1 MPLSKMNNIGSNF
14 FVQNDTESE
23 DTQFAENQRI
33 VETDVD
39 IEQSPTPEEKREL
52 LKKTKI
58 VKQTWSIQEIYQKIK
73 TQRLKLSPD
82 YQRNEIWQ
90 NDKNTAFIE
99 SLYMGI
105 IVPPIYVVEIPGA
118 DILEDSTYEVV
129 DGKQRLT
136 AINKFL
142 TNQYQLTKK
151 ALEYY
156 KDWFGGKLYSDIRDE
171 YPDMT
176 SEMLSSVLDIYVITA
191 NSPEFTKYDIFS
203 RLNKGAEKL
212 KVNEIRKA
220 IYRSELLLIIDKF
233 VSSYTLSENK
243 EQKEEYE
250 SVFTPNDIKRYDDY
264 GRFYSSIAFCIQ
276 SDLNESIVRNYNS
289 RPRDMINHVLQKA
302 QDKSISLLEE
312 QVMHILDLTFQLK
325 KKYLKIDGIDYII
338 NSCIPFYKQEDL
350 LMSKMENIISDE
362 VISKSLEKSP
372 ATTSNVNLRL
382 SRVKTILS
390 E

>member
-1 MPLSKMNNIGSNF
+1 MDKNIFTQYN
-14 FVQNDTESE
+14 TESE
-23 DTQFAENQRI
+23 DAQFAENQPI
-33 VETDVD
+33 VETDAD
-39 IEQSPTPEEKREL
+39 IEQSPTSEEKREL

-73 TQRLKLSPD
+73 SLRLKLSPD

-156 KDWFGGKLYSDIRDE
+156 RDWFGGKIYSDIRDE

-220 IYRSELLLIIDKF
+220 IYRSDLLLIIDKF
-233 VSSYTLSENK
+233 VSSYTHSENDERK
-243 EQKEEYE
+243 NEYE

-264 GRFYSSIAFCIQ
+264 GRFYSSIAFCAQ
-276 SDLNESIVRNYNS
+276 SDLNECVVRNYNS
-289 RPRDMINHVLQKA
+289 RPRDMINYVLQKA
-302 QDKSISLLEE
+302 QDKSIKFSES
-312 QVMHILDLTFQLK
+312 QVMRILNLTFQIK
-325 KKYLKIDGIDYII
+325 KKFLKVDGIDYIM
-338 NSCIPFYKQEDL
+338 NSCIPFYEQEEL
-350 LMSKMENIISDE
+350 LMSKMEDIIGDYE
-362 VISKSLEKSP
+362 ISKSLEKSP

-382 SRVKTILS
+382 SRVKMILS
-390 E
+390 K

>member
-1 MPLSKMNNIGSNF
+1 MNNIGNNF

-39 IEQSPTPEEKREL
+39 IEQSPTSEEKREL

-289 RPRDMINHVLQKA
+289 RPRDMINYVLQKA

-312 QVMHILDLTFQLK
+312 QVMHILNLTFQLK

>member
-1 MPLSKMNNIGSNF
+1 MNNIENNF

-39 IEQSPTPEEKREL
+39 IEQSPTSEEKREL

-289 RPRDMINHVLQKA
+289 RPRDMINYVLQKA
-302 QDKSISLLEE
+302 QDKSISILEE
-312 QVMHILDLTFQLK
+312 QVMHILNLTFQLK

>member
-1 MPLSKMNNIGSNF
+1 MEMNSIEQYNTDF
-14 FVQNDTESE
+14 E
-23 DTQFAENQRI
+23 DAQFAENQI
-33 VETDVD
+33 ITESETDT
-39 IEQSPTPEEKREL
+39 EQSPTSEEKREL

-73 TQRLKLSPD
+73 SMRLKLSPD

-156 KDWFGGKLYSDIRDE
+156 KDWFGGKSYLEIRDNH
-171 YPDMT
+171 PDMT

-233 VSSYTLSENK
+233 VDSYTHSENK
-243 EQKEEYE
+243 KRKEEYE
-250 SVFTPNDIKRYDDY
+250 SVFTANDIKRYDDY
-264 GRFYSSIAFCIQ
+264 GRFYSSIAFCAQ
-276 SDLNESIVRNYNS
+276 SDLEECIVKNYNS
-289 RPRDMINHVLQKA
+289 RPRDMINIVLQNA
-302 QDKSISLLEE
+302 QNNTIGLSES
-312 QVMHILDLTFQLK
+312 QVMHILNMTFQLK
-325 KKYLKIDGIDYII
+325 KNYLKVEGIDYII
-338 NSCIPFYKQEDL
+338 NSCIPFYEQEEL
-350 LMSKMENIISDE
+350 VLAKMDAIIKDA
-362 VISKSLEKSP
+362 VITDSLKKSP

-382 SRVKTILS
+382 SRVKAILS